1 MPALKSLSFQQS
13 GTQHSTIPAVHRQM
27 ALTAFRRK
35 SIRLVIWVAC
45 LAERVQVTAHAL
57 R

>member
-13 GTQHSTIPAVHRQM
+13 STQHSTIPAVHGQM
-27 ALTAFRRK
+27 TLTAFRRK
-35 SIRLVIWVAC
+35 SIGLMIWVAG
-45 LAERVQVTAHAL
+45 LTERVQVTAHAL